1 MFVVIGLTMLAGTVM
16 LLLHMWRE
24 AHNYVVTE
32 DEVELVHLPASFDG
46 ATILYLSDTHER
58 LLKINDV
65 EKFRGKVDWV
75 LIGGDVAQEGISW
88 SIVRQNMSLLSSLAP
103 AFVVYGNHD
112 KKAGTAYLSKL
123 LENSNIQVLQD
134 KIVFLHKGEEEVQL
148 VGLDY
153 RSKQGQLLFQK
164 NREQG
169 LRTKEKNSTIV
180 LVHDP
185 MDALRLDLD
194 VDLVLSGHTHGGQMV
209 LPLLGPIFLNKAYR
223 AVSSG
228 WFSLKRNMEDK
239 RDGKMLVSRGYGTN
253 HLPLR
258 LCCPAEIHLITL
270 RMPTAK
276 SLDHL

>member
-65 EKFRGKVDWV
+65 EKFRGRVDWV

-276 SLDHL
+276 SPDHL

>member
-1 MFVVIGLTMLAGTVM
+1 MFVVIGLTMLAGAVM